1 MEIKELFDKIMEFHT
16 RKENFLYP
24 LEKEGYDKN
33 FIDKVIKK
41 LDLHY
46 DKCEYVT
53 DLVCYGEMVSGG
65 DGYFLTYNIPV
76 SSSVSVDVD
85 VIFIL
90 PDDITIRK
98 MKINR
103 IVNSDFS
110 KK

>member
-1 MEIKELFDKIMEFHT
+1 MEFTEIFDKIIQFHT
-16 RKENFLYP
+16 KKENFRYP
-24 LEKEGYDKN
+24 LEKEGYDEK
-33 FIDKVIKK
+33 FIDIVYRK

-90 PDDITIRK
+90 PDDLTIRK
-98 MKINR
+98 MKIDK
-103 IVNSDFS
+103 IINSDFS